1 MLPARPFGVLSL
13 EMRGGISRLTQGPPR
28 AGVDG
33 MSVSCD
39 ELRRLGVAQVGRVLS
54 DAGLAASSVLAIG
67 PAVESGGS
75 GSIDDELEILDAAA
89 LLAAPVVMALTGP
102 HGDLPARR
110 GGCEVCASSSD
121 SLHVRSTSG
130 WCSCWSRCFL

>member
-13 EMRGGISRLTQGPPR
+13 EMRGGDLAADAGAAAR

-67 PAVESGGS
+67 K
-75 GSIDDELEILDAAA
+75 
-89 LLAAPVVMALTGP
+89 T
-102 HGDLPARR
+102 
-110 GGCEVCASSSD
+110 VC
-121 SLHVRSTSG
+121 R
-130 WCSCWSRCFL
+130 